1 MPKWTK
7 EQELAIKESGHNII
21 VSAGAG
27 SGKTA
32 VLTERVINNLL
43 SGIKITELLILTFT
57 NAAAKEMLS
66 RIRSKINEHDEIKDN
81 LNYLDISYITTFDSY
96 TLSLVKKY
104 HYLLNVSPNL
114 SIIDSSVIS
123 IVKEDLLDD
132 VFNEKYLEN
141 NEDSN
146 KLINDFTIKN
156 DNNIKEYIL
165 KIISSLDLKS
175 NKKEYL
181 NNYINNYLSDENI
194 NNYIEEYN
202 YLLINEIDN
211 IETNIIYLENTDYEN
226 YYLEMVNAFDKLIK
240 SKTYDEIRRNI
251 PTNIPKRPR
260 NSDDIKIYKDN
271 IDESLKILKS
281 YLRFNNMNEIKESI
295 LSTKSYL
302 NSIIDIINRYYIKIE
317 KYKFD
322 RDLYEFTDIEL
333 MAIKILKENK
343 EIREEIKNNFKEIC
357 VDEYQDTND
366 LQEEFVSLISNNNVY
381 MVGDIKQSI
390 YGFRNAN
397 PLIFKDKYDKYSNNN
412 GGIKIDLLK
421 NFRSRS
427 EVLKGINEIFSLI
440 MDDFIGG
447 ADYVKS
453 HQMISGNNNYLD
465 NRKNQN
471 YDLEIYNYNYQDKN
485 FTKEEIEAFIIG
497 KDIINKINNHYQV
510 LNGSLRNCSYN
521 DFCIILDRGS
531 SFPIFKKVFEY
542 LKIPLTIYEDK
553 KLTTEVDIMLLN
565 NLFGLV
571 LKINKKE
578 FDSEYKYYFVSILR
592 SYLYEYD
599 DNKIFNIIKNTSYK
613 ETLLYKKILNICENI
628 NKYNSYELLIKII
641 DDFDFYNKC
650 IKVGNIDDTIIR
662 IDNLLNISRNLSSM
676 GYTLDDFKIYL
687 DKMINGKNEISYK
700 DTLISSNSVK
710 IMNIHKSKGLE
721 FPICYYGLFHKEFNK
736 EDIKERF
743 VYDNKYGIITPY
755 FDEGIANT
763 ILKDLLKSKYDID
776 NISEKLRLL
785 YVALTRAKEKI
796 IIVASLDEKRNF
808 ASNLVDTSIRCKYN
822 SFLDILNSIS
832 GNLNNYI
839 KDINIDTLNITKD
852 YKYGAKN
859 NLLDIKNDKIIY
871 YSEVNIENEII
882 DNKHA
887 SIIINKLIDEDM
899 YNKLKYGTNI
909 HKIFES
915 EDFLTSSNN
924 YIKNLVSILKI
935 NNNTQI
941 YKEHEFIYDN
951 VHGIIDLV
959 LIDSNLIR
967 IIDYKLKDISKEKYK
982 EQLNIYYKYVNSVLN
997 RYNDKIVKVYL
1008 YSILDNEI
1016 EEVI

>member
-123 IVKEDLLDD
+123 IVKEDLLDE

-141 NEDSN
+141 NEDFN

-721 FPICYYGLFHKEFNK
+721 FPICYYGLFYKEFNK